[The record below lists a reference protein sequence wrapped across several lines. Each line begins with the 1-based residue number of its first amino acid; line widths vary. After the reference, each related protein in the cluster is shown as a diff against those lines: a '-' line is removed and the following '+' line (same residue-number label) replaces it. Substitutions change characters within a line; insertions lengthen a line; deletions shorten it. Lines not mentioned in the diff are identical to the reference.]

1 MVKQSIHQF
10 SKPDEEL
17 LQKIF
22 GLLKGQLKSNP
33 YGWDGEFAKE
43 ICKLPKGL
51 RAMAATHH
59 LDVSLALD
67 DIGWH
72 FLNFGEAGHAKETET
87 GLRELGMDEMANL
100 FTEAYRIMKPHL
112 SELRKPGGDY
122 YACLE
127 RSDEMKRINELSNR
141 ARAIQREG
149 GVYSTWVKYARKT
162 PERVFGA

>member
-1 MVKQSIHQF
+1 MKKSTHQF

-17 LQKIF
+17 LQRIF
-22 GLLKGQLKSNP
+22 DLLKGRLKSNP

-43 ICKLPKGL
+43 ICSLPKGL

-59 LDVSLALD
+59 LDVSLVLD

-72 FLNFGEAGHAKETET
+72 FLNFGEAGHVKETEV
-87 GLRELGMDEMANL
+87 GLRELGMDKMVNL

-112 SELRKPGGDY
+112 PELHMPSGDY

-141 ARAIQREG
+141 ARIIQKEG
-149 GVYSTWVKYARKT
+149 GIYSAWVKYARKT
-162 PERVFGA
+162 PESVFGA